1 MGAHDYYCSR
11 ASDGGFDL
19 GSADSMIMVVNG
31 TAPAAENLK
40 ELIEFMD
47 APNVCTAT
55 PAGWREQVGEHR
67 LEAVFIGPDL
77 DDKDIRALVDDIGKL
92 DPNIPIVMIE
102 DPQGE

>member
-1 MGAHDYYCSR
+1 MSYLAP
-11 ASDGGFDL
+11 GGGIEL
-19 GSADSMIMVVNG
+19 GSADSMIMVVNRA
-31 TAPAAENLK
+31 APTAENLK

-77 DDKDIRALVDDIGKL
+77 DDSDIHTLVDDIGKL
-92 DPNIPIVMIE
+92 DPNIPIIMLT
-102 DPQGE
+102 DDHDA